1 MISLVQIARL
11 VNVREKLIMKRTFHI
26 SSLVFVIL
34 LGLASNLVQGA
45 SPTDPVQENEK
56 DTLFPSTN
64 MISYGREV
72 AETACANC
80 HGMDGISDS
89 QGKPHLAGQRAI
101 YLYRVQQA
109 YQSGVRDDQN
119 KNHKAFLNDK
129 SLLAVSAYYSSLT
142 PAPNLA
148 ALTATGP
155 SDEPEEDA
163 FLSIRESMKKCIKC
177 HDETGNAEGSG
188 MPNLTAQDPEY
199 FVTSMN
205 AYIDGSRKH
214 NLMKR
219 LVGKLDETTIKE
231 MGVYYAVQEPVR
243 TETQGDGDARVG
255 ERMAEDCEACHGDDG
270 NSKKAKMPTLAGQD
284 AKYFI
289 KAMKHYKD
297 GKRQHQKMFE
307 AVAQLNEQEITD
319 LATYY
324 ATQQP
329 LKRNIRAPLKST
341 EWIARC
347 ERCHGVG
354 GNSSDPRFPMLA
366 GQDENYM
373 IKALKA
379 STDQGLANS
388 TMHRMADS
396 LSSRDID
403 RLAAYFASQQP
414 RAVVYIKFPCGDDK

>member
-1 MISLVQIARL
+1 MKMTVRL
-11 VNVREKLIMKRTFHI
+11 ESIFIMVLF
-26 SSLVFVIL
+26 
-34 LGLASNLVQGA
+34 GLASSLVQGA
-45 SPTDPVQENEK
+45 TPTDPIQENEK
-56 DTLFPSTN
+56 DALFPSTSL
-64 MISYGREV
+64 IGQGRDV
-72 AETACANC
+72 AETVCANC

-109 YQSGVRDDQN
+109 YEAGTRKDEN

-142 PAPNLA
+142 PAPNIE
-148 ALTATGP
+148 ALTATP
-155 SDEPEEDA
+155 QADVPEEDP
-163 FLSIRESMKKCIKC
+163 FLGIRDSMKKCIKC

-199 FVTSMN
+199 FMTSMN

-219 LVGKLDETTIKE
+219 LVGTLDETTIKE

-243 TETQGDGDARVG
+243 TQTQGAGDASVG

-307 AVAQLNEQEITD
+307 AVEQLSEQKIID

-329 LKRNIRAPLKST
+329 LKRDIRAPLKST

-354 GNSSDPRFPMLA
+354 GNSSDARFPMLA
-366 GQDENYM
+366 GQDENYL
-373 IKALKA
+373 IKALKT
-379 STDQGLANS
+379 STEQGLANS

-396 LSSRDID
+396 LSSKDIE
-403 RLAAYFASQQP
+403 RLAAYFSSQQP
-414 RAVVYIKFPCGDDK
+414 KAVVYIQLPCGDDK

>member
-1 MISLVQIARL
+1 
-11 VNVREKLIMKRTFHI
+11 MKRTFHI
-26 SSLVFVIL
+26 SSLVFVML
-34 LGLASNLVQGA
+34 LGLAAGLVQGA

-56 DTLFPSTN
+56 DALFPPTS

-109 YQSGVRDDQN
+109 YQSGMRNDQN

-142 PAPNLA
+142 PAPNLEALA
-148 ALTATGP
+148 AIGT
-155 SDEPEEDA
+155 SDEPGEDA
-163 FLSIRESMKKCIKC
+163 FRSIREPMKKCIKC
-177 HDETGNAEGSG
+177 HGETGNAEGSG

-205 AYIDGSRKH
+205 AYIDGSRNH

-219 LVGKLDETTIKE
+219 LVGTLDETTIRE

-243 TETQGDGDARVG
+243 TQTQGDGDARVG
-255 ERMAEDCEACHGDDG
+255 ERIAEDCEACHGDDG

-307 AVAQLNEQEITD
+307 AVEQLSEQEVID

-366 GQDENYM
+366 GQDESYL
-373 IKALKA
+373 IKAIKA
-379 STDQGLANS
+379 SAEQGGANS
-388 TMHRMADS
+388 TMHRMTDS
-396 LSSRDID
+396 LSSMDIEY
-403 RLAAYFASQQP
+403 LAAYFASQQP
-414 RAVVYIKFPCGDDK
+414 KAVVYIQLPCGDDK